1 MIINSIISVL
11 CSYIIGAIPFSFI
24 IAKANKVNIFEA
36 GSGNPGAS
44 NVLRTV
50 GKKAGILAYFCDIGK
65 GMLAIVIAYNIMK
78 NNAYMS
84 ATLVVCAIAVIMGHM
99 YSIFLK
105 FRGGKGVAAGCGVM
119 LMLCPLSLLSAL
131 VFFFVGLVL
140 SKKVIAVGSTCAA
153 ITLPIILS
161 VYRFFLPMLYKPFF
175 NIDYKFLLPTTILVM
190 LSIIVKHIPNYKRL
204 LKGQENSFGKK

>member
-1 MIINSIISVL
+1 MINSIISVL
-11 CSYIIGAIPFSFI
+11 CSYLIGAIPFSFI

-65 GMLAIVIAYNIMK
+65 GMVAIAIAYNIMK
-78 NNAYMS
+78 GDIYMS
-84 ATLVVCAIAVIMGHM
+84 PTLVICAIAVIIGHM

-119 LMLCPLSLLSAL
+119 LMLCPISILSAL
-131 VFFFVGLVL
+131 VFFFIGLVL

-153 ITLPIILS
+153 IMLPVFLS
-161 VYRFFLPMLYKPFF
+161 IYHFYVPVLYKPFF
-175 NIDYKFLLPTTILVM
+175 NIEYKYLLPTTILVM
-190 LSIIVKHIPNYKRL
+190 LFIIVKHIPNYKRL